1 MPGLTANSRTH
12 TACPAK
18 ARQYIKYGMER
29 LGLPLAA
36 WLDLAHE
43 VDEFLAEAPADPA
56 ERAAAAAV
64 RFGAAL
70 TPEQAA
76 SASSHDWLG
85 WLMQQLG

>member
-1 MPGLTANSRTH
+1 
-12 TACPAK
+12 
-18 ARQYIKYGMER
+18 MER

-43 VDEFLAEAPADPA
+43 VDEFLSDAPTHPT

-64 RFGAAL
+64 RFGVVL
-70 TPEQAA
+70 TDDQAA
-76 SASSHDWLG
+76 SASPDEWLG